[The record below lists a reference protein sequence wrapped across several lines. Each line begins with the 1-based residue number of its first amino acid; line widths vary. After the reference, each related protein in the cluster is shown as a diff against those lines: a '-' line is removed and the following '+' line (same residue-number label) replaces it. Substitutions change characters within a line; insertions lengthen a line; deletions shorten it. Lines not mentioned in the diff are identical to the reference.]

1 MQQSAGHAV
10 QSAVGLVVGGTLNM
24 DDVAFLLQDH
34 LGVQSLHQGALG
46 ALDGDNITRS
56 NG

>member
-1 MQQSAGHAV
+1 
-10 QSAVGLVVGGTLNM
+10 M

-46 ALDGDNITRS
+46 ALDGDNITCS
-56 NG
+56 NGYLHYWRGR